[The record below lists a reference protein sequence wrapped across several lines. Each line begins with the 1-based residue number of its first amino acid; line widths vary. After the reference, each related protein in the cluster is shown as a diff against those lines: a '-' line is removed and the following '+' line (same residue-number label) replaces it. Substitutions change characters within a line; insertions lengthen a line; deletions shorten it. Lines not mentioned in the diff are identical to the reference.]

1 MPILKDWYTDPELV
15 SKWAEGNPAHPEG
28 YKDAIMRQ
36 TMENGVAGVEYYVMN
51 WGELDNL
58 VNPSLAPVWLGEK
71 TAKQALEEIEEKA
84 NALVIG
90 RYGF

>member
-1 MPILKDWYTDPELV
+1 MPILKDWYTKPELV

-36 TMENGVAGVEYYVMN
+36 TLENGVAGVEYYVMN
-51 WGELDNL
+51 WGELDSL
-58 VNPSLAPVWLGEK
+58 VNPALASVWLGKK
-71 TAKQALEEIEEKA
+71 TAKEALEEVEEKA
-84 NALVIG
+84 NALVTG